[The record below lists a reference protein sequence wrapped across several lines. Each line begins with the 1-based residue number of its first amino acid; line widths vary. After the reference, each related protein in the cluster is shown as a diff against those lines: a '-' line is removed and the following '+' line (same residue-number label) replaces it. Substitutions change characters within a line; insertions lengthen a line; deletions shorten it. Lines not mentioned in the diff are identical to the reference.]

1 MFSLIIIIILF
12 PLFWFV
18 PGLMMESSSLNVT
31 LEFLRFLLGLWISRL
46 PSSIVSR
53 EMRLLWA
60 VLNSVRFWEDAE
72 KERNVLSVVALIK
85 ILQFDNTTI

>member
-1 MFSLIIIIILF
+1 
-12 PLFWFV
+12 
-18 PGLMMESSSLNVT
+18 MMESSSLKVT

-60 VLNSVRFWEDAE
+60 VLNSVRFWEDARRDKE
-72 KERNVLSVVALIK
+72 KHVQCGCIDTNIA
-85 ILQFDNTTI
+85 ILQQTYIPDWPG